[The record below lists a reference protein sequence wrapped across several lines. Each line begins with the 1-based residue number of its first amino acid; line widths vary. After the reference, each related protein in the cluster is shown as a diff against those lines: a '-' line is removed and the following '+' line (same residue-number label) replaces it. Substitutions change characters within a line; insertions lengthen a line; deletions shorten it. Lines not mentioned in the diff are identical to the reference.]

1 MWKDSGENCNN
12 VWSLEEEAD
21 QMKDMKY
28 PDGDSKSKSGKS
40 NNSSNKKSFDSCAH
54 QGVDDAVKKTEKD
67 CLEDDSSQCTDLGK
81 AAAEHVVMENFCT
94 PGSNPGATSNP
105 DYRKEC
111 KKAATSI
118 CEGQIPIVA
127 NKWCHTK
134 GMSTSKLRDMQGKC
148 KEQVNKMVGGDEFVF
163 MEE

>member
-1 MWKDSGENCNN
+1 MD
-12 VWSLEEEAD
+12 
-21 QMKDMKY
+21 
-28 PDGDSKSKSGKS
+28 
-40 NNSSNKKSFDSCAH
+40 
-54 QGVDDAVKKTEKD
+54 
-67 CLEDDSSQCTDLGK
+67 
-81 AAAEHVVMENFCT
+81 NFCT
-94 PGSNPGATSNP
+94 LGSNPGTTSNP
-105 DYRKEC
+105 DYKKEC